1 MFNLKKLFIL
11 SGVLMMASCSSGSN
25 SGTKPENLEALS
37 TFKDEVR
44 DYRDNNISTNDKL
57 DGVAQIQAADPFV
70 LRFNGMYYL

>member
-44 DYRDNNISTNDKL
+44 DYRDNNISTN
-57 DGVAQIQAADPFV
+57 
-70 LRFNGMYYL
+70 